1 MSATAEAGTGRTVG
15 VPRVLASVAAVVTCG
30 VFPVFLIGGLGV
42 QLQQDLGF
50 GAALLGVGAAGFFG
64 VASVCSRGM
73 GWVTERVGARLG
85 MRLGALGSAL
95 CLFGL
100 AAAPDV
106 IWMLALLWL
115 AGLPNSLAQPSS
127 NLLIAQGIPPAR
139 RGMGFGVKQSSI
151 PIATLLAGVA
161 VPAIALTI
169 GWRWVFVIA
178 GAVGLVAALV
188 VPRLPE
194 AERSASSGNVEQS
207 GGSRRSA
214 LLLIAI
220 SGGLGSASANAL
232 GAFVTTTAVDVGF
245 SPWAAGLVLSLGSA
259 VGLIVRLGAGV
270 LADRGNPN
278 LIRAITVMLLIGAA
292 GYALMAVHSQP
303 VFLAG
308 VAIGFGAGWAWPG
321 LLNFAVAK
329 LNPGRVAG
337 ATSFTQTG
345 IYLGGSLGPLLF
357 GLLAQHAGPGSAWL
371 AAGTCAVTAGLLL
384 LPVQRS
390 RRDGISASAP
400 SRRS

>member
-1 MSATAEAGTGRTVG
+1 MSAVAAGAQRGTG
-15 VPRVLASVAAVVTCG
+15 VPRVLSSVAAVVTVG

-50 GAALLGVGAAGFFG
+50 GAALLGFGAAGFFG
-64 VASVCSRGM
+64 VASLCSRSM
-73 GWVTERVGARLG
+73 GWLTERIGARAG
-85 MRLGALGSAL
+85 MRLGALGSAT

-100 AAAPDV
+100 ALAPGV
-106 IWMLALLWL
+106 GWLLALLWL
-115 AGLPNSLAQPSS
+115 AGLPNSLAQPAS

-151 PIATLLAGVA
+151 PTATLLAGVA
-161 VPAIALTI
+161 VPAIALTV

-178 GAVGLVAALV
+178 GVVGLVAAAT
-188 VPRLPE
+188 VPALPA
-194 AERSASSGNVEQS
+194 AERSAPARVAERGEGSGR
-207 GGSRRSA
+207 GT

-220 SGGLGSASANAL
+220 SGGLGSAAANAL
-232 GAFVTTTAVDVGF
+232 GAFVTTTAVGVGF

-259 VGLIVRLGAGV
+259 VGLVVRLFAGV

-278 LIRAITVMLLIGAA
+278 LVRAITVMLLVGSV
-292 GYALMAVHSQP
+292 GYGLMAVHAQP
-303 VFLAG
+303 VFLLG

-329 LNPGRVAG
+329 LNPGRVAS

-357 GLLAQHAGPGSAWL
+357 GLLAQHAGLGSAWL
-371 AAGTCAVTAGLLL
+371 AAGICAITAGVLL
-384 LPVQRS
+384 LPV
-390 RRDGISASAP
+390 RRGS
-400 SRRS
+400 

>member
-1 MSATAEAGTGRTVG
+1 MSAATGTGTQRTVG

-64 VASVCSRGM
+64 VASVFSRSM

-85 MRLGALGSAL
+85 MRLGALGSAM

-100 AAAPDV
+100 AAAPNV
-106 IWMLALLWL
+106 IWLLALLWL
-115 AGLPNSLAQPSS
+115 AGLPNSLAQPAS
-127 NLLIAQGIPPAR
+127 NLLIAQGIPAAR

-151 PIATLLAGVA
+151 PTATLLAGVA

-178 GAVGLVAALV
+178 GGIGLVAALV
-188 VPRLPE
+188 VPKLPG
-194 AERSASSGNVEQS
+194 AERSASPDRVERG
-207 GGSRRSA
+207 GGSPRGA

-220 SGGLGSASANAL
+220 SGGLGSAAANAL
-232 GAFVTTTAVDVGF
+232 GAFVTTTAVGVGF

-259 VGLIVRLGAGV
+259 AGLIVRLGAGV
-270 LADRGNPN
+270 LADRGDPN
-278 LIRAITVMLLIGAA
+278 LLRAITVMLLIGAA
-292 GYALMAVHSQP
+292 GYGLMAAHSQP
-303 VFLAG
+303 VFLVG

-329 LNPGRVAG
+329 LNPGRVAS

-357 GLLAQHAGPGSAWL
+357 GLLAQHMGLASAWL
-371 AAGTCAVTAGLLL
+371 AAGVCAVTAGLLL

-390 RRDGISASAP
+390 RRGVSASAS